1 MHHWAKPK
9 LRTYRIADGIDA
21 FLAEFHDA
29 AAFDA
34 NQVIMIW
41 HPAAELKCGTFAV
54 KAVFHQNATLGQK
67 IQCGIDRGPGNPVT
81 STIHM
86 DIELV
91 SAEMTVEFGD
101 SIEHQEAFLRAA
113 VLLPFEEIRKRGLQ
127 RIDVLRWGHGHK
139 YICA

>member
-9 LRTYRIADGIDA
+9 LRTYRIADGINA
-21 FLAEFHDA
+21 FLAEFHDPT
-29 AAFDA
+29 AFDA
-34 NQVIMIW
+34 NQMIVIW
-41 HPAAELKCGTFAV
+41 HSAAELKCGTFAV
-54 KAVFHQNATLGQK
+54 KAVFHQNATLGQE
-67 IQCGIDRGPGNPVT
+67 IQRRINRGSGNPVAAAV
-81 STIHM
+81 HM

-101 SIEHQEAFLRAA
+101 SIEDQEAFLGAS

-127 RIDVLRWGHGHK
+127 RIDVLRWSHGHK